1 MFTRSKVSDN
11 FLILIKRTNAHA
23 LLKFPFFFVFPLISH
38 NFPLREGSVV
48 TSMLIKVDM
57 QAQVDHQSLLNIMQ
71 DTLSNGSL
79 GGYQVNS
86 SSVVL
91 KGEFLAHKLVIEN
104 VMIIH
109 N

>member
-1 MFTRSKVSDN
+1 
-11 FLILIKRTNAHA
+11 
-23 LLKFPFFFVFPLISH
+23 
-38 NFPLREGSVV
+38 
-48 TSMLIKVDM
+48 M

-79 GGYQVNS
+79 GGYQINS

>member
-1 MFTRSKVSDN
+1 
-11 FLILIKRTNAHA
+11 
-23 LLKFPFFFVFPLISH
+23 
-38 NFPLREGSVV
+38 
-48 TSMLIKVDM
+48 MLIKVDM

-79 GGYQVNS
+79 RGYQVNS

>member
-1 MFTRSKVSDN
+1 
-11 FLILIKRTNAHA
+11 
-23 LLKFPFFFVFPLISH
+23 
-38 NFPLREGSVV
+38 
-48 TSMLIKVDM
+48 MLIKVDM

-79 GGYQVNS
+79 EGYQVNS

>member
-1 MFTRSKVSDN
+1 
-11 FLILIKRTNAHA
+11 
-23 LLKFPFFFVFPLISH
+23 
-38 NFPLREGSVV
+38 
-48 TSMLIKVDM
+48 
-57 QAQVDHQSLLNIMQ
+57 MQ

-79 GGYQVNS
+79 RGYQVNS

>member
-1 MFTRSKVSDN
+1 
-11 FLILIKRTNAHA
+11 
-23 LLKFPFFFVFPLISH
+23 
-38 NFPLREGSVV
+38 
-48 TSMLIKVDM
+48 MLIKVDM

-71 DTLSNGSL
+71 DTLSKGSL
-79 GGYQVNS
+79 VGYQVNS

-91 KGEFLAHKLVIEN
+91 KGEFLAHKLVTEN

>member
-1 MFTRSKVSDN
+1 
-11 FLILIKRTNAHA
+11 
-23 LLKFPFFFVFPLISH
+23 
-38 NFPLREGSVV
+38 
-48 TSMLIKVDM
+48 MLIKVDM

-71 DTLSNGSL
+71 DSLSNGSFR
-79 GGYQVNS
+79 GYQVNS

>member
-1 MFTRSKVSDN
+1 
-11 FLILIKRTNAHA
+11 
-23 LLKFPFFFVFPLISH
+23 
-38 NFPLREGSVV
+38 
-48 TSMLIKVDM
+48 MLIKVDM
-57 QAQVDHQSLLNIMQ
+57 QAQVDRQSLLNIMQ

-79 GGYQVNS
+79 RGYQVNS

-91 KGEFLAHKLVIEN
+91 KGEFLAHKLLIEN